1 MGSNRRC
8 TGRSDARRSVTPAV
22 LAGVVS
28 WVDEPVGVSG
38 GSFNVALCHFQQL
51 LDLVLDTLLELGSA
65 HHLQAGAVL
74 QRELLHDAHPYA
86 HDLDAR
92 DNGFELDVRGSG
104 SFSASFLTSSRWKR
118 GSSRTRL
125 SNISATASPTSS
137 CARRLRRRIAR
148 AASASSSQST

>member
-38 GSFNVALCHFQQL
+38 GSFNVALCRFQQL

-86 HDLDAR
+86 HDLDAT
-92 DNGFELDVRGSG
+92 DNGFELDVPGKRK
-104 SFSASFLTSSRWKR
+104 FLCELPYQQPLEAW
-118 GSSRTRL
+118 
-125 SNISATASPTSS
+125 
-137 CARRLRRRIAR
+137 
-148 AASASSSQST
+148 QF